1 MREVAGCRLVDLR
14 RCRPRTNPDHLRL
27 VPDQRLDYLVI
38 LVLAEV
44 ALPDRQAA
52 EGYLGGLIQG
62 LFPPNL

>member
-1 MREVAGCRLVDLR
+1 M
-14 RCRPRTNPDHLRL
+14 
-27 VPDQRLDYLVI
+27 PDQRLDYLVI